1 MQRSAHGT
9 VSDVRGITK
18 TYAVVSEVQRD
29 VADTRAIV
37 SDIHRNMPRS
47 QEGVDDQRRLVS
59 GISTTSATEHMFN
72 VAQTHT
78 KLAYP
83 TVNGSNILYL
93 YLAHPVNYLP
103 LRQGAVLDVT
113 N

>member
-1 MQRSAHGT
+1 M
-9 VSDVRGITK
+9 
-18 TYAVVSEVQRD
+18 
-29 VADTRAIV
+29 V
-37 SDIHRNMPRS
+37 SDIRRNMLRS

-59 GISTTSATEHMFN
+59 GTSTTSATEHMLN
-72 VAQTHT
+72 ICQTHT

-93 YLAHPVNYLP
+93 YLAHPVNHLP
-103 LRQGAVLDVT
+103 LRQGAVSDAT